1 MVRTPKRVA
10 KVSMLY
16 LRSPSTS
23 GKSFVMA
30 ITVAKT
36 VTKHVTNLHDQE
48 PTSLIQAV
56 HLFRVRLVSEPYPDT
71 TVSTIL
77 KSEHIPLPSPH

>member
-23 GKSFVMA
+23 GRSFVMA
-30 ITVAKT
+30 MTVAKT
-36 VTKHVTNLHDQE
+36 VTKHVTNLHDHSFTGPKE
-48 PTSLIQAV
+48 I
-56 HLFRVRLVSEPYPDT
+56 
-71 TVSTIL
+71 
-77 KSEHIPLPSPH
+77 